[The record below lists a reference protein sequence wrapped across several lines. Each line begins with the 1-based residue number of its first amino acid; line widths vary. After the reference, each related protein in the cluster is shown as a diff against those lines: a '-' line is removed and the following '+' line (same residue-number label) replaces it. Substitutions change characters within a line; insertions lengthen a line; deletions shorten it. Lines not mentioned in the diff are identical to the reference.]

1 MRGSFD
7 SATGFALDK
16 FATFA
21 ASPTCVLSTV
31 DRAVYR
37 MRSILLICAV
47 WLVVFTI
54 GCKRSGQ
61 QSTNNS
67 AGSQH
72 VSNGLEGNQ
81 AQAREHLQKGKEL
94 YINDQDSE
102 AVLAFQEA
110 VRLDPGLAEAH
121 FRLGLG
127 YESLGKRE
135 EAEAEYKKAVE
146 AYKKYFEENRD
157 DAEAHYALGQ
167 TYANLGQY
175 SEAIRE
181 YREATKLKNDDPDMF
196 YDLGVAYTK
205 LAQYDAAASAFSKSL
220 EIDPDYYRAQ
230 DGLDEAKEGIKRIR
244 TGRKHNED
252 LLKKQ
257 KEEELKKAGASP
269 SPED

>member
-1 MRGSFD
+1 
-7 SATGFALDK
+7 
-16 FATFA
+16 
-21 ASPTCVLSTV
+21 
-31 DRAVYR
+31 

-47 WLVVFTI
+47 WLLVFAS

-67 AGSQH
+67 AGTAA
-72 VSNGLEGNQ
+72 VSNSLPEDRTR
-81 AQAREHLQKGKEL
+81 AREQLEKGKEL
-94 YINDQDSE
+94 YRNDQDAE

-110 VRLDPGLAEAH
+110 VRLDPDLAEGH

-135 EAEAEYKKAVE
+135 EGEAEYKKAIA
-146 AYKKYFEENRD
+146 AYKKYLEDNRED
-157 DAEAHYALGQ
+157 PEAHYDLGQ
-167 TYANLGQY
+167 TYAGLGQY

-181 YREATKLKNDDPDMF
+181 YREATRLKEDDPDIY
-196 YDLGVAYTK
+196 YDLGVALTK
-205 LAQYDAAASAFSKSL
+205 LAQYDAAAAAFSKSL

-244 TGRKHNED
+244 VGRKHQAE

-257 KEEELKKAGASP
+257 KAEELKKAGEGTASP
-269 SPED
+269 TPTP

>member
-1 MRGSFD
+1 LFD
-7 SATGFALDK
+7 YLTLLALDK
-16 FATFA
+16 LLL
-21 ASPTCVLSTV
+21 SPTYMLS
-31 DRAVYR
+31 AEASFYR
-37 MRSILLICAV
+37 MRSILIICAV
-47 WLVVFTI
+47 WLTVFAT

-67 AGSQH
+67 AGPSQ
-72 VSNGLEGNQ
+72 VSNSLPEDRMR
-81 AQAREHLQKGKEL
+81 ARAELDKGKEL
-94 YINDQDSE
+94 YRNDQDAE
-102 AVLAFQEA
+102 AVLALQEA
-110 VRLDPGLAEAH
+110 VRLDPDLAEAH
-121 FRLGLG
+121 FRLALG

-135 EAEAEYKKAVE
+135 EAEAEYKKAVG
-146 AYKKYFEENRD
+146 AYKKYFEEHED

-167 TYANLGQY
+167 VYANLGQF

-181 YREATKLKNDDPDMF
+181 YRAATKLKEDDPDMF

-205 LAQYDAAASAFSKSL
+205 LAQYDAAAAAFSKSL

-269 SPED
+269 TPPN